1 MARFGVVALGDL
13 NCDLILVELENPPV
27 PNREIL
33 AQSYNLTLGG
43 STGIFAAVSGGLGA
57 KVGFV
62 GLLGRDYFG
71 DFLHA
76 RLAEYGVD
84 TGGIRRERDIL
95 TGLTVSLVREGE
107 RALVT
112 VLGSIAGLRSEDL
125 PWDYIRQGRHLHLAS
140 YYLQTCLRPEIGGIL
155 AAARQAGMTTSLD
168 PGWDPREEWDW
179 PAVAALL
186 PDVDIFLPNET
197 EALHLIGTADINAA
211 LAAMLAAGAGIV
223 AVKQGAEGAIAGRGA
238 ERVKAPPLR
247 INVVDTTGA
256 GDSFDAGF
264 VHAYL
269 QGNDLASCLGFAN
282 ASGAL
287 AACRVGGADGAPTA
301 DDVIS
306 FMHAAARRR
315 V

>member
-1 MARFGVVALGDL
+1 
-13 NCDLILVELENPPV
+13 
-27 PNREIL
+27 
-33 AQSYNLTLGG
+33 
-43 STGIFAAVSGGLGA
+43 
-57 KVGFV
+57 
-62 GLLGRDYFG
+62 
-71 DFLHA
+71 
-76 RLAEYGVD
+76 
-84 TGGIRRERDIL
+84 
-95 TGLTVSLVREGE
+95 
-107 RALVT
+107 
-112 VLGSIAGLRSEDL
+112 
-125 PWDYIRQGRHLHLAS
+125 
-140 YYLQTCLRPEIGGIL
+140 
-155 AAARQAGMTTSLD
+155 
-168 PGWDPREEWDW
+168 
-179 PAVAALL
+179 
-186 PDVDIFLPNET
+186 LPNET

-269 QGNDLASCLGFAN
+269 QGNDLASCLEFAN

>member
-1 MARFGVVALGDL
+1 MARFGIVALGDL

-27 PNREIL
+27 PNQEIL

-84 TGGIRRERDIL
+84 TGGIRRDRDIL

-112 VLGSIAGLRSEDL
+112 VLGSIAGLRPEDL

-140 YYLQTCLRPEIGGIL
+140 YYLQNSLRPEIGGIL
-155 AAARQAGMTTSLD
+155 AAAHQAGMTTSLD

-269 QGNDLASCLGFAN
+269 QGNDLASCLEFAN
-282 ASGAL
+282 AAGAL